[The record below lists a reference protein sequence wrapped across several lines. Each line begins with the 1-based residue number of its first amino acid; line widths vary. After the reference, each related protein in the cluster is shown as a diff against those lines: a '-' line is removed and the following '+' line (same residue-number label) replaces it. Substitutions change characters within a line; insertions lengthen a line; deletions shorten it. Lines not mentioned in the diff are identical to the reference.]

1 MRGWR
6 PAASLTSSSRLR
18 YRLKIRRR
26 QVKQRTNRR
35 TLLLKSGYRMPA
47 PIVAED
53 LSRFRWIDHVRLS
66 RDGERVAYQLS
77 WADGEARQNRSR
89 IVVRRL
95 LEPEPVDAT
104 AGPRRDHSPEWSPD
118 GRRVAFVSRRGAVD
132 QVFVF
137 DMASPGDARQ
147 VSPLA

>member
-1 MRGWR
+1 M
-6 PAASLTSSSRLR
+6 
-18 YRLKIRRR
+18 
-26 QVKQRTNRR
+26 QRTKRR
-35 TLLLKSGYRMPA
+35 ALLFKSGYRMSA
-47 PIVAED
+47 PIVPED
-53 LSRFRWIDHVRLS
+53 LYRFRWIDHVRLS

-104 AGPRRDHSPEWSPD
+104 AGPPRDNSPEWSPD
-118 GRRVAFVSRRGAVD
+118 GRRVAFVRPRGPVD

-137 DMASPGDARQ
+137 DMASPRDAPHVTSLPQR
-147 VSPLA
+147 P